1 MYLLCLDAKCK
12 AICCVPVH
20 RGSITAAS
28 ISVRKIVQT
37 ALNQNAASVVLAHN
51 HPSGYAA
58 KSEDLIPRARCKRL
72 YRRLVLCWPTTSLSL
87 TTILSRWRTTDTSEV
102 PMDFNLVSE
111 YKPTGD
117 QPKAIESL
125 VKGVEMGLDDQVLLG
140 VTGSGKTFT
149 MANVIAKLNRP
160 TLVLAHN
167 KTLAAQLCSEFREFF
182 PENAVEYFISY
193 YDYYQPEAYIA
204 HTDTYIEKDSAINDE
219 IERLRHSA
227 TSALS
232 ERRDVIVVSSVSC
245 IYGLGD
251 PIDYKNM
258 VISLRTGQTRE
269 RDELMRRLTD
279 IRYERND
286 MNFTRNTFRVRGDTL
301 EIYPAY
307 WAGRAIRVEFFGD
320 EIDRISE
327 INAVTGMPER
337 VVQHVAI
344 YPASHYVA
352 SKEKMARAMHDIE
365 EEMWQQVKFFESHDK
380 LLEAQRIRQRTQYD
394 LEMLSE
400 IGFCTGIE
408 NYSRVIAGRAPGT
421 PPTTLIDY
429 FPDDFLLFVDE
440 SHVTLPQVRA
450 MYNGDHSRKQSLVDY
465 GFRLPSAYDN
475 RPLKFDEFEAKIHQA
490 IFVSATPGDYEREH
504 AANIAE
510 QLIRPTGLLDPEVFI
525 RPIEGQID
533 DLIGEINAT
542 TAKGERTLV
551 TTLTKKMA
559 EDLTKYLTEN
569 GIRVRYMHS
578 DIGAMERM
586 EIIRDLRMAKFDV
599 LIGINLLREGLDLP
613 EVSLIAILDADKEG
627 FLRSETSLIQT
638 IGRAARNAEGRV
650 LLYAD
655 KITPAMRAAMD
666 ETARRRQI
674 QDAYNQEHGIVPKT
688 IVKSVRDLIEISA
701 TPTPEHKGKSGVKMT
716 KQELQRQIEKLEKS
730 MREAARMMEYEYAAV
745 LRDEIIRLR
754 GEANQAK

>member
-1 MYLLCLDAKCK
+1 MNFKL
-12 AICCVPVH
+12 H
-20 RGSITAAS
+20 S
-28 ISVRKIVQT
+28 Q
-37 ALNQNAASVVLAHN
+37 
-51 HPSGYAA
+51 
-58 KSEDLIPRARCKRL
+58 
-72 YRRLVLCWPTTSLSL
+72 
-87 TTILSRWRTTDTSEV
+87 
-102 PMDFNLVSE
+102 F
-111 YKPTGD
+111 KPTGD
-117 QPKAIESL
+117 QPQAIEKL
-125 VKGVEMGLDDQVLLG
+125 TKGLNMGLSDQVLLG

-149 MANVIAKLNRP
+149 MANIIANVNRP

-204 HTDTYIEKDSAINDE
+204 QTDTYIEKDSAINDE

-258 VISLRTGQTRE
+258 VISLRPGME
-269 RDELMRRLTD
+269 YDRDALMRKLTE

-286 MNFTRNTFRVRGDTL
+286 LNFVRNAYRVRGDTL
-301 EIYPAY
+301 EVYPAY
-307 WAGRAIRVEFFGD
+307 WAGRAIRIEFFGD

-327 INAVTGMPER
+327 VNAVTGVPER
-337 VVQHVAI
+337 ILNHVAI

-352 SKEKMARAMHDIE
+352 SREKMARAMKDIE
-365 EEMWQQVKFFESHDK
+365 AEMWEQVRFFEEHDK

-394 LEMLSE
+394 LEMLQE
-400 IGFCTGIE
+400 IGFCSGIE

-421 PPTTLIDY
+421 PPTTLLDY
-429 FPDDFLLFVDE
+429 FPDDFILFVDE

-450 MYNGDHSRKQSLVDY
+450 MYNGDHARKKSLVDY

-475 RPLKFDEFEAKIHQA
+475 RPLTFDEFTDRIHQA
-490 IFVSATPGDYEREH
+490 IYVSATPADYERSR
-504 AANIAE
+504 AGQIAE
-510 QLIRPTGLLDPEVFI
+510 QVIRPTGLLDPEVFV

-542 TAKGERTLV
+542 TDKGERTLV

-599 LIGINLLREGLDLP
+599 LVGINLLREGLDLP

-638 IGRAARNAEGRV
+638 IGRAARNAQGRV

-674 QDAYNQEHGIVPKT
+674 QDDYNQAHGIVPKT
-688 IVKSVRDLIEISA
+688 IVKSIRDLIEISA
-701 TPTPEHKGKSGVKMT
+701 SPTPERKGKNGVKMT
-716 KQELQRQIEKLEKS
+716 RQELAREIEKLES
-730 MREAARMMEYEYAAV
+730 QMRKAAHMMEYEYAAV

-754 GEANQAK
+754 AEAEKK